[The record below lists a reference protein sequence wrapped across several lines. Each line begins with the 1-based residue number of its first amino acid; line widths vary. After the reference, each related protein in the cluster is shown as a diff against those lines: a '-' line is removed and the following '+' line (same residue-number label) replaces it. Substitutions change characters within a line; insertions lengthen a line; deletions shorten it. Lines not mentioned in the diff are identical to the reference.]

1 MAGAGLAEVFINS
14 VYEKLT
20 APPAKENPEQV
31 RKILNFDDDFA
42 KVDNSNVFPLLGKY
56 DRIIRFERQ
65 MQCYDER
72 FITVLEKGHI
82 TGALAYKKLREHI
95 LKNMEE

>member
-1 MAGAGLAEVFINS
+1 MAGAGMAEVFINS

-42 KVDNSNVFPLLGKY
+42 KY
-56 DRIIRFERQ
+56 EYRF
-65 MQCYDER
+65 
-72 FITVLEKGHI
+72 
-82 TGALAYKKLREHI
+82 
-95 LKNMEE
+95 